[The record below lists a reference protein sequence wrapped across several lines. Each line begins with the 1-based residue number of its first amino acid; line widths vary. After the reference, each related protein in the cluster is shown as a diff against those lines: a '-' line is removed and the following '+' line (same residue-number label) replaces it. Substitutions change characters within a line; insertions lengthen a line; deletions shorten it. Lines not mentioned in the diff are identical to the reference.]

1 MNLYYKIDCD
11 FEMYSINNIL
21 QPNSTNMPSKQSQ
34 SHHTMT
40 LRSSH
45 TKTDVTCEKVQVHPK
60 SWDKHTHYGQCGQSC
75 PCCRSEVGD
84 TWGSCPICKSK

>member
-1 MNLYYKIDCD
+1 
-11 FEMYSINNIL
+11 
-21 QPNSTNMPSKQSQ
+21 MPSKQG
-34 SHHTMT
+34 HHTMT

-45 TKTDVTCEKVQVHPK
+45 TKTDVTCEKVQDHPK